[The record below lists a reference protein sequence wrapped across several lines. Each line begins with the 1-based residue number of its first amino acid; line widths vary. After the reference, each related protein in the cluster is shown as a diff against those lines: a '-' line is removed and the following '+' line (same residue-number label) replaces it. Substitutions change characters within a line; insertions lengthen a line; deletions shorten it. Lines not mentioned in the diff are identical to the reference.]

1 MNTLALILAAGKGT
15 RMKSDLPKPL
25 VPFRGKP
32 LVLHLITAFQAADFR
47 NIVLVV
53 GHQAGLVQNTIGKQ
67 TDYVWQTEQKGTAHA
82 VAQAQNLQDWQNKDI
97 FVFVGD
103 SPLVSAA
110 TIQKLYAH
118 HQQTQAACTFLT
130 ANFPIDLPY
139 GRVIR
144 DESGKVMQCIE
155 EKNCKPNQLKIK
167 ELITSHYIFKAD
179 KLFQYLPQIAPDSL
193 SQEYYLTDII
203 EIFLKN
209 NLLVE
214 TLPIAEYWELV
225 GLNTPEDLSWA
236 DHYFKASD
244 E

>member
-25 VPFRGKP
+25 VPFMDKP
-32 LVLHLITAFQAADFR
+32 IVLHLIEAFQKANFR
-47 NIVLVV
+47 DIALVV
-53 GHQAGLVQNTIGKQ
+53 GHQADLVQNAIGKQ
-67 TDYVWQTEQKGTAHA
+67 VHYVLQSEQKGTAHA
-82 VAQAQNLQDWQNKDI
+82 VLQAQNLQNWQNTDI

-103 SPLVSAA
+103 SPLISFA
-110 TIQKLYAH
+110 TIQNLYQH
-118 HQQTQAACTFLT
+118 HHQTQAACTFLT

-144 DESGKVMQCIE
+144 NPEGKVIKCVE
-155 EKNCKPNQLKIK
+155 ERNCTPEQLKIK

-179 KLFQYLPQIAPDSL
+179 ILFQHLPQIKPDSL

-203 EIFLKN
+203 EIFLQN

-214 TLPIAEYWELV
+214 AMPIAEYWELV
-225 GLNTPEDLSWA
+225 GLNTPDDIAWA
-236 DHYFKASD
+236 NQYFQSND
-244 E
+244 